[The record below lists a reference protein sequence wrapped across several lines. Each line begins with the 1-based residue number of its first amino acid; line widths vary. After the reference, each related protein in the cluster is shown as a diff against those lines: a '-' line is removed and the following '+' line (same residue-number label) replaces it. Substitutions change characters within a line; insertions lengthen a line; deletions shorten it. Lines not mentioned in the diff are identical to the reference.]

1 MKRLSLIFLMI
12 FTLTI
17 ASVQSCGKQETK
29 GPIKETQTYGSANH
43 LPARELLSFL
53 PQPDAIAL
61 VAPSIKNI
69 LNTVYKVDS
78 LSENKVTNYLKNI
91 PKINTL
97 IKEDQNKTLEYLQSL
112 GINVDKPCAFF
123 YTLNDK
129 WEAVL
134 PTENLEP
141 FLKDFPNA
149 KKTTLKTS
157 WHWFITGKQFAY
169 WDAQENIG
177 LMAYKGH
184 TLFSNDINLFTQLVS
199 RENNPPSFNYGL
211 NGKPILS
218 PDETVAILSI
228 SDDLKKIMDNPD
240 KPFEPSWLKA
250 LILTLDTNYDELCAI
265 INPENDFHE
274 IAFSIHAKQ
283 GSSANSTKPE
293 LKFAN
298 FLPDNPVL
306 TLDLALTD
314 GIKNFIPQLAKQDKT
329 GKIKKRL
336 GPAAGIMSSPLFHS
350 ELSIG
355 VLPGKETPMPNIILL
370 TMCQQI
376 QGLKSLL
383 TVVSAPG
390 EPVKEFETLV
400 ADLNKQPINIPLTL
414 HIGLKDPYVLVTD
427 NKDRLVE
434 TIEKISQNS
443 QSGVSQPIQ
452 TMCPLGYIKSDTTA
466 IKALLDSNLGNL
478 KIDAIETLSKILPNL
493 PEVCLYNDGPWYL
506 MKIKA
511 TI

>member
-1 MKRLSLIFLMI
+1 
-12 FTLTI
+12 
-17 ASVQSCGKQETK
+17 
-29 GPIKETQTYGSANH
+29 
-43 LPARELLSFL
+43 
-53 PQPDAIAL
+53 
-61 VAPSIKNI
+61 
-69 LNTVYKVDS
+69 
-78 LSENKVTNYLKNI
+78 
-91 PKINTL
+91 
-97 IKEDQNKTLEYLQSL
+97 
-112 GINVDKPCAFF
+112 
-123 YTLNDK
+123 
-129 WEAVL
+129 
-134 PTENLEP
+134 
-141 FLKDFPNA
+141 
-149 KKTTLKTS
+149 
-157 WHWFITGKQFAY
+157 
-169 WDAQENIG
+169 
-177 LMAYKGH
+177 MAYKGH

-274 IAFSIHAKQ
+274 IAFSIHARQ
-283 GSSANSTKPE
+283 DSSANSTKPE

-376 QGLKSLL
+376 QGLNHYLPLCLL
-383 TVVSAPG
+383 P
-390 EPVKEFETLV
+390 
-400 ADLNKQPINIPLTL
+400 
-414 HIGLKDPYVLVTD
+414 
-427 NKDRLVE
+427 
-434 TIEKISQNS
+434 
-443 QSGVSQPIQ
+443 VSQ
-452 TMCPLGYIKSDTTA
+452 LK
-466 IKALLDSNLGNL
+466 NL
-478 KIDAIETLSKILPNL
+478 KPLWLI
-493 PEVCLYNDGPWYL
+493 
-506 MKIKA
+506 
-511 TI
+511 

>member
-1 MKRLSLIFLMI
+1 MKKQYLIVIVIL
-12 FTLTI
+12 TLTI
-17 ASVQSCGKQETK
+17 ASIQSCGKQETK
-29 GPIKETQTYGSANH
+29 GPLKETQIYGSANH
-43 LPARELLSFL
+43 LSDRELLSFL

-78 LSENKVTNYLKNI
+78 LSENKVTNHLKNI

-134 PTENLEP
+134 PIENLEP
-141 FLKDFPNA
+141 FSKTFPDA

-157 WHWFITGKQFAY
+157 WYWFISGKYSAN
-169 WDAQENIG
+169 WDSKESIG
-177 LMAYKGH
+177 FMSYKGY
-184 TLFSNDINLFTQLVS
+184 TLCSNDIEIMTQTVL

-228 SDDLKKIMDNPD
+228 SDDLKEIINNPD

-250 LILTLDTNYDELCAI
+250 LILTLDKDYDEICAI

-274 IAFSIHAKQ
+274 IALSIHSKQ
-283 GSSANSTKPE
+283 NPSTDSPTPE

-298 FLPDNPVL
+298 YLPDNQIL

-329 GKIKKRL
+329 GKIKKKL
-336 GPAAGIMSSPLFHS
+336 GPASGIMSSPLFYS

-355 VLPGKETPMPNIILL
+355 VLTANESAMPNIVLI

-376 QGLKSLL
+376 QGLKSLIAL
-383 TVVSAPG
+383 IAAPG

-400 ADLNKQPINIPLTL
+400 ADLKRPPINIPLTL
-414 HIGLKDPYVLVTD
+414 YIGLKDPYVLVAD

-434 TIEKISQNS
+434 TIEKISQPS
-443 QSGVSQPIQ
+443 QIATPSPIQ
-452 TMCPLGYIKSDTTA
+452 TMCPFGYIKSDTTA

-478 KIDAIETLSKILPNL
+478 KIENIETISKILPNI
-493 PEVCLYNDGPWYL
+493 PEVCLYNDGSWYL